1 MILFLCT
8 SDFLTRERR
17 WVADALKSRSSV
29 VCIDRLFNS
38 ATEIMEA
45 LGDEKPSLALYPD
58 IPTTYLPLG
67 VHELNF
73 PTACFQIDAYS
84 ALSNRAGMSRLF
96 DLTLVFHP
104 SYVSTYAEAGHP
116 GVQAFPHAIP
126 AEEYS
131 TTTESKQYDVST
143 VGRLD
148 GPDYAYRRATV
159 DRLRALDVTTNDM
172 ERYYPYDEMVETY
185 ARSRITV
192 NVGRGDHLH
201 EAHLSCLEIMGAGTL
216 LLTTREPDADRP
228 HELEALGF
236 SEGEHFA
243 TFGTLD
249 ELQRKVQYYLEH
261 QAERMSMATRARDHT
276 LREHTYDRRAEKLL
290 KWIEEGIPPQAPARS
305 MKEGDVASIYVDYFS
320 KRGEINESLRHLRRQ
335 RKAGSSSSSLL
346 RSVGKTAKATI
357 RGWQR
362 ALLS

>member
-1 MILFLCT
+1 
-8 SDFLTRERR
+8 
-17 WVADALKSRSSV
+17 
-29 VCIDRLFNS
+29 
-38 ATEIMEA
+38 
-45 LGDEKPSLALYPD
+45 
-58 IPTTYLPLG
+58 
-67 VHELNF
+67 
-73 PTACFQIDAYS
+73 
-84 ALSNRAGMSRLF
+84 MSRLF
-96 DLTLVFHP
+96 DLPLVFHP
-104 SYVSTYAEAGHP
+104 SYVSAYEEVGHP
-116 GVQAFPHAIP
+116 GVRAFPHAIP
-126 AEEYS
+126 SEKYS
-131 TTTESKQYDVST
+131 TTTEDKQYDVST

-148 GPDYAYRRATV
+148 GPDYAYRRAAV

-172 ERYYPYDEMVETY
+172 EHYYPYDEMVDTY

-216 LLTTREPDADRP
+216 LLTTREPDTDRP